1 MKSGTSMAAP
11 HVAGVAALWAEKVRR
26 RGHFSAD
33 EVTRRV
39 IVSGRFEALLT
50 ATDRADVG
58 DGLVQAPQH

>member
-1 MKSGTSMAAP
+1 MAAP